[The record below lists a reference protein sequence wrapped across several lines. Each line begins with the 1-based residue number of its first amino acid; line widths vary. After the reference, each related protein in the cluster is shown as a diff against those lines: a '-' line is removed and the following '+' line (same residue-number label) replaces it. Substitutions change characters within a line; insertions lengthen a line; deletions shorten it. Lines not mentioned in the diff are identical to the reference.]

1 MPRESFKKSR
11 VSNQK
16 ALKSLIEFL
25 CNNLYLKHNNNDD
38 KNKFETG
45 LSIIQTIDVINMFR
59 KSELY

>member
-45 LSIIQTIDVINMFR
+45 LSIIQTIDVINMF
-59 KSELY
+59 